1 MSIHDP
7 SEVPHVL
14 TDAPP
19 SQGAA
24 APSAG
29 HAFSGRAL
37 TVRNPWPF
45 AIHSLDKRCENRTK
59 PPPAAFVG
67 PGAPWIAM
75 HTGCHTAT
83 REEWS
88 LLDGQAREAGWFAL
102 PHHGINVYERSK
114 GKHVWQVG
122 SRISLIPGLFRILSY
137 DAPYLGDLTGWRNP
151 ADFGYRIEYRALP
164 TPIRCLGPTP
174 KPGKSRSCNLGWWV
188 VPDDVAAVIRGV
200 L

>member
-67 PGAPWIAM
+67 PEAPWIAM
-75 HTGCHTAT
+75 HTGAHPPTPT
-83 REEWS
+83 EWDRFYNS
-88 LLDGQAREAGWFAL
+88 VELAGWAIVGAL
-102 PHHGINVYERSK
+102 
-114 GKHVWQVG
+114 VG
-122 SRISLIPGLFRILSY
+122 
-137 DAPYLGDLTGWRNP
+137 
-151 ADFGYRIEYRALP
+151 
-164 TPIRCLGPTP
+164 
-174 KPGKSRSCNLGWWV
+174 
-188 VPDDVAAVIRGV
+188 
-200 L
+200 